1 MLFINSSIDEHLS
14 CFHLL
19 AMVNN
24 VTVNIVVQLSL
35 QDLTLILL
43 DIYPEMELLDQ
54 VVIFF
59 FSFGGA
65 TTLFS
70 IADAL
75 FYIPTSSVY
84 LYSGDV

>member
-1 MLFINSSIDEHLS
+1 MFINSSIDEHLS

-19 AMVNN
+19 AMANN

-59 FSFGGA
+59 FFSFGGA

-70 IADAL
+70 TADAL

-84 LYSGDV
+84 LYSSDV

>member
-1 MLFINSSIDEHLS
+1 
-14 CFHLL
+14 
-19 AMVNN
+19 MVNN

-59 FSFGGA
+59 FLVLEELPHCFPQLMPCFTFPPA
-65 TTLFS
+65 V
-70 IADAL
+70 
-75 FYIPTSSVY
+75 YICTPVMFE
-84 LYSGDV
+84 